1 MTYRLTRK
9 KKIIKDTLSNG
20 DNFKVVACPSKFPK
34 GGYLWLVSMAAAKS
48 NRAINDWIKERN
60 KRKRV
65 KKLNYFHPKKRDVK
79 ALRIAVNA
87 AKKWTVDIPDGD
99 CLVFRAEGAKPD
111 QLFRIYKKWFAT
123 HENIPWVISEEH
135 KSFFFYK
142 KRT

>member
-1 MTYRLTRK
+1 MLVNKCPIYHNAKCMTYRLTRK

-87 AKKWTVDIPDGD
+87 AKKLMTVTGSPGNRNQDMHQI
-99 CLVFRAEGAKPD
+99 
-111 QLFRIYKKWFAT
+111 
-123 HENIPWVISEEH
+123 
-135 KSFFFYK
+135 
-142 KRT
+142 